1 MRHYS
6 LSRLKDINTF
16 TDVRFLKPLKPLLS
30 LTLSSKRKNSLQAS
44 SPIWA
49 SEASLARTREPAA
62 KLRRDPRF
70 RVSSRVPPARTFH
83 DIPQMA
89 SLLTC
94 AG

>member
-30 LTLSSKRKNSLQAS
+30 LTLSSKGKNSLQAS

-70 RVSSRVPPARTFH
+70 RVSSRVPPACTFH

-89 SLLTC
+89 SLLT
-94 AG
+94 